1 MLQQIDRTKLRLFDR
16 IVCGIDESDSAR
28 EAARQAERLRD
39 PLGRLHL
46 AAIVET
52 ATAAHAGWAMGH
64 VLVELDRTAR
74 ASLDEA
80 VADVDPASSLFV
92 AGEPVRTLLEE
103 IKRRQATLVAVGSGG
118 HRRAVGIVLGTVGT
132 RLLHEAPCSVL
143 IARTPGADEPFP
155 SSIIAGVDGSPSSL
169 AAVEVAQ
176 SVAQR
181 FGSEL
186 VVVTATGGKDV
197 ELGALEELAPSVV
210 LDPRKPV
217 EALVD
222 LAAEADL
229 LVVGSRGLHG
239 PRALGSVSERVA
251 HRAPSSVFVVR

>member
-1 MLQQIDRTKLRLFDR
+1 MTQQAERTTLRIFDR
-16 IVCGIDESDSAR
+16 IVCGIDESGSAL

-74 ASLDEA
+74 ASLDTA
-80 VADVDPASSLFV
+80 VEEVQPASSLFV
-92 AGEPVRTLLEE
+92 AGDPARTLVEE
-103 IKRRQATLVAVGSGG
+103 IEEHDATLVAVGSGG
-118 HRRAVGIVLGTVGT
+118 HRRAVGMLIGTVGT

-143 IARTPGADEPFP
+143 VARAPGVAEFP
-155 SSIIAGVDGSPSSL
+155 SSILVGVDGSEQSI
-169 AAVEVAQ
+169 AAAEVARGIA
-176 SVAQR
+176 SR
-181 FGSEL
+181 FGAEL
-186 VVVTATGGKDV
+186 LGITATGGKDV
-197 ELGALEELAPSVV
+197 DLAAARSATPLQLEDERPPVDALT
-210 LDPRKPV
+210 
-217 EALVD
+217 D

-251 HRAPSSVFVVR
+251 HRAPSSVLVVR